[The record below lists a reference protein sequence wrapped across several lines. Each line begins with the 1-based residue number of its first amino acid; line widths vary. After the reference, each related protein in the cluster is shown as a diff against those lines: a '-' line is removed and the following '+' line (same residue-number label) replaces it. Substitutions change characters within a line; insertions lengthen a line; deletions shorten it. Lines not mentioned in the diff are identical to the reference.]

1 MIVVINDK
9 ILRHFKNEMI
19 YIYIYIYLCYKSILY
34 LNYIIILYN
43 EKHVSYIHMKPN
55 LVVQPKKADR
65 ELRL

>member
-9 ILRHFKNEMI
+9 TLRHFKNEMI
-19 YIYIYIYLCYKSILY
+19 YIFFLCYKSILY